1 MRTTFPRGQGA
12 IVGAATYGIGEAPG
26 QESIDLAARAS
37 LQALGQA
44 GMRPADVDALF
55 VCLPQDYLS
64 GLSLSEYLGI
74 QPKITDNNRTGG
86 SSFLTHLYLACMALA
101 AGEIDVALIAYGS
114 NQRTGAGK
122 LVSALQQPFFERPYK
137 PLLPVSAYAL
147 AASRH
152 MHQYGTT
159 REQLAAVAVAARQW
173 AKLNPD
179 AFMRGDLGLQD
190 VLNARMVSDPLTVR
204 DCCLVTD
211 GAAAIVVTRADRA
224 VDHAPSPVHVLGV
237 AAATTHMNIS
247 AMPDLTCTA
256 AAESG
261 ARAFAQ
267 AGVWASDIDVV
278 QLYDAFTINT
288 ILFLEDLGFCSK
300 GEGGRF
306 VADGRIAPGGDLPVN
321 TNGGGLSCV
330 HPGMYGLFALV
341 EASQQLMGHAGARQ
355 VYGAKLALVH
365 GNGGV
370 LSSQATAIL
379 GTRDTVA

>member
-1 MRTTFPRGQGA
+1 MSTTFPRGQGA

-26 QESIDLAARAS
+26 QECIDLAAKAA
-37 LQALGQA
+37 LKALGQA
-44 GMRPADVDALF
+44 GMRPADVNALF
-55 VCLPQDYLS
+55 VCLPQDSLS

-74 QPKITDNNRTGG
+74 QPKLTDNNRTGG
-86 SSFLTHLYLACMALA
+86 SSFLSHLYVACLALA

-114 NQRTGAGK
+114 NQRTAAGR

-159 REQLAAVAVAARQW
+159 REQLAAVAVAAREW

-179 AFMRGDLGLQD
+179 AFMRGDLSVQD

-224 VDHAPSPVHVLGV
+224 VDRAPSPVHVLGV
-237 AAATTHMNIS
+237 AAATSHMNIT
-247 AMPDLTCTA
+247 AMPDLTRTA

-267 AGVWASDIDVV
+267 AGVCSSEIDVV

-288 ILFLEDLGFCSK
+288 ILFLEDLGFCPR

-306 VADGRIAPGGDLPVN
+306 VADGRIAPGGELAVN

-341 EASQQLMGHAGARQ
+341 EATQQLMGHCGARQ
-355 VYGAKLALVH
+355 VRGANLALVH
-365 GNGGV
+365 ANGGV

-379 GTRDTVA
+379 GTRDTLT